1 MTRKISLLFILAL
14 SCFFSKAYAHALWI
28 ETAPTGRKGVAQEVR
43 IFFGE
48 YSEGNPTPTAKWF
61 SDTRSFN
68 LVLIT
73 PDNQEIK
80 LTPTQQPQYFTA
92 TFTPEK
98 DGVYTLLM
106 HHLVKEVYHGNR
118 LDYNSSAQVKVGNAA
133 TAVVPTFTNIGINAD
148 NKAGFIK
155 DQDISFTAF
164 LDGKPAAGTE
174 VEVVAPNGWSKKFYT
189 DSTGSANFK
198 PLWPGKY
205 NLEFS
210 RSEEKTGEHEG
221 KPYKTAWRGANC
233 VVEVSNKK

>member
-1 MTRKISLLFILAL
+1 MIRKSSLFLLLILGCFISDT
-14 SCFFSKAYAHALWI
+14 YAHALWI
-28 ETAPTGRKGVAQEVR
+28 ETAPNGKKGVPQEIR

-61 SDTRSFN
+61 SDTRSFG

-92 TFTPEK
+92 TFTPDK
-98 DGVYTLLM
+98 DGVYTILM

-118 LDYNSSAQVKVGNAA
+118 LDYNSSAQVKVGNAT
-133 TAVVPTFTNIGINAD
+133 TAIPSFSNIGIYAD
-148 NKAGFIK
+148 NKAGFLK
-155 DQDISFTAF
+155 DQEISFTAY
-164 LDGKPAAGTE
+164 LDGKPAAKTE

-189 DSTGSANFK
+189 DSTGSASFK

-210 RSEEKTGEHEG
+210 KSDKKDGNHEG
-221 KPYKTAWRGANC
+221 KPYETAWRGANC
-233 VVEVSNKK
+233 VVDVSSKK